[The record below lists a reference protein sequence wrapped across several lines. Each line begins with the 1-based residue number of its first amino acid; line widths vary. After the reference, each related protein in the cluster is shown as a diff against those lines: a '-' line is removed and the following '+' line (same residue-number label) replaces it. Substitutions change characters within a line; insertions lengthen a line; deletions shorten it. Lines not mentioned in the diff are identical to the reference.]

1 VLRQGADTNRG
12 MRGLLRSV
20 VVCGLGAFA
29 NAQSPLPEPYGSRGE
44 LRWGADAEGGAP
56 FVFVE
61 PAAPERG
68 DQGFEVELA
77 AALGAE
83 LGVRMVRVQAPY
95 ENLVPALD
103 RGDFDLV
110 LNGFEPTSARR
121 AQVRFSR
128 PYYVFRLQLSVGP
141 AQTEVRELADLRGQR
156 IGVLGQSAGH
166 LWLAAQSGFEPVVY
180 ESNVT
185 AYADVLNGRTAG
197 SLADLPIA
205 RALRPQFPT
214 LREVGA
220 PFGAFH
226 YCIAVR
232 ARDVAL
238 RDALDTALG
247 ALLADGSLERIY
259 RRWQLWDELQPT
271 LVAPSVANA
280 YRDDAPAL
288 PPFDLWASAAALG
301 RGALVT
307 LGISVLAFALASG
320 LGLLVALLRLHGPRP
335 LRWATVVYVEALRGT
350 PVLVQLLLLYYGL
363 GHVEGLR
370 LPAEVAGVLGLGLNY
385 SAYEAEIY
393 RGALQA
399 IPRGQREAAQAL
411 GLSTAQALRH
421 VLVPQALRLSLPAT
435 TNDFIALFKDSS
447 IVMVITVVEL
457 TKQYQMLANA
467 SGHFLGLGLL
477 TAGLYLAMSLPL
489 ALLARQF
496 ERWLERDRA

>member
-1 VLRQGADTNRG
+1 MQRGRWLLLGCLAGAAG
-12 MRGLLRSV
+12 SQ
-20 VVCGLGAFA
+20 A
-29 NAQSPLPEPYGSRGE
+29 PLPEPYRSQGE

-56 FVFVE
+56 FVFVD
-61 PAAPERG
+61 PAAPARG

-77 AALGAE
+77 AALGRHF
-83 LGVRMVRVQAPY
+83 GVRMRRVQAPY

-110 LNGFEPTSARR
+110 LNGFEPTAARR

-128 PYYVFRLQLSVGP
+128 PYYVFQLQLSVGP
-141 AQTEVRELADLRGQR
+141 GAGAVQRLEDLRGQR
-156 IGVLGQSAGH
+156 LGVLGQSASH
-166 LWLAAQSGFEPVVY
+166 AWLQQQPGYEPVVY

-185 AYADVLNGRTAG
+185 AYADVLSGRTAG

-205 RALRPQFPT
+205 RALRPQFPA
-214 LREVGA
+214 LRDVGE

-226 YCIAVR
+226 YCLAVR
-232 ARDVAL
+232 AGDSAL
-238 RDALDTALG
+238 RDALDGALG
-247 ALLADGSLERIY
+247 ALLADGTLERIY
-259 RRWQLWDELQPT
+259 RRWELWTPAQAT
-271 LVAPSVANA
+271 LGDPAVATA
-280 YRDDAPAL
+280 YRDDVPAL
-288 PPFDLWASAAALG
+288 APFDLWGSVAALG

-307 LGISVLAFALASG
+307 LGISVVAFALASVLG
-320 LGLLVALLRLHGPRP
+320 LGIALLRLFGPGP
-335 LRWATVVYVEALRGT
+335 LRWLCLAYVEVLRGT

-363 GHVEGLR
+363 GSLDGLR
-370 LPAEVAGVLGLGLNY
+370 LPAELAGVLGLGLNY

-399 IPRGQREAAQAL
+399 IPRSQREAAQAL
-411 GLSTAQALRH
+411 GLSTLQTLRH
-421 VLVPQALRLSLPAT
+421 VLVPQALRLSLPST

-467 SGHFLGLGLL
+467 SGRFLLLGLVTAAIYLL
-477 TAGLYLAMSLPL
+477 MSLPL
-489 ALLARQF
+489 AVLARQF